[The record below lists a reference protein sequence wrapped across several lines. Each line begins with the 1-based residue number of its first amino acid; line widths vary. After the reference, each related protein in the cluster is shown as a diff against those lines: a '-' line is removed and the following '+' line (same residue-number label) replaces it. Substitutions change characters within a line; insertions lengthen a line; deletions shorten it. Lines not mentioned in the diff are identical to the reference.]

1 MKHLLL
7 TMACAAALATGA
19 QAHIGW
25 DLQTCLRKY
34 GEESQADKPT
44 NAGDVYFFRA
54 GGMQITVTLRN
65 DKVKSVRY
73 RKFGETF
80 TPDEIDIL
88 QHNNQKELIGCDGL
102 EWTQDFDVP
111 KDRSVW
117 YLTRNGKVEL
127 QAILVGGNLNDY
139 ILEIRTWDQA
149 SVETAAVKQDKLD
162 KLKGL

>member
-1 MKHLLL
+1 MKRLFL
-7 TMACAAALATGA
+7 TAACAAFLATGA

-25 DLQTCLRKY
+25 DLQTCLARY
-34 GEESQADKPT
+34 GRESLADKPT
-44 NAGDVYFFRA
+44 NAGDVYFFDA
-54 GGMQITVTLRN
+54 GGMHITVTLRN

-73 RKFGETF
+73 RKVGEKF
-80 TPDEIDIL
+80 TPEEIDIL
-88 QHNNQKELIGCDGL
+88 QHTNQKDLIGCEGL
-102 EWTQDFDVP
+102 EWTQDLSAP

-117 YLTRNGKVEL
+117 YLVRNGSIEL
-127 QAILVGGNLNDY
+127 QAILVAGSLNDY